1 MLPTPGVHGQMAW
14 LPGSRK
20 GTRCTPMASLTAI
33 PGTFLGAMW
42 TAAPTGTVEKTFYG
56 VFVLLNFGLLLKNLT
71 LVSRK

>member
-1 MLPTPGVHGQMAW
+1 
-14 LPGSRK
+14 
-20 GTRCTPMASLTAI
+20 MASLTAI

-71 LVSRK
+71 LVSSK